1 MSLLWVSARG
11 VPVALV
17 LWAPRSA
24 AKGPGLSFGQLVGL
38 VVRQVLDR
46 ALGVGVVV
54 GGPR

>member
-17 LWAPRSA
+17 PRAPRSA
-24 AKGPGLSFGQLVGL
+24 ANGPGLSFGQPVGL